1 MPDKK
6 TTAILLTMTGMIVF
20 SSGVCVNQKTSEIP
34 EYYKFYNPKQI
45 HETFIDLNSNGEM
58 DLYEDPAM
66 PVGDRVKDLL
76 SRMTLEEKVMQ
87 LAMKKKLD
95 SRLCRSCG
103 GGGVSPAIERLGI
116 PEFSWYADES
126 LHGVQSIEEATMLPF
141 SIGIAASW
149 NTELVQNA
157 YSAVGDEFRAAFNIG
172 TTRGL
177 GLVTWSP
184 AVLEISRNKLYDRA
198 PESYGEDPYLIGRMA
213 VATIRGFQGE
223 DEEIPYKKGICSAKH
238 FIFCNAGSDEV
249 PIGAEIEERIIREVI
264 FPPYKAAVR
273 DGNVGQIMSG
283 ASGWW
288 EHDSSISRGG
298 DPINFSP
305 IILTGVLRDQWG
317 FEGVVCADCGA
328 LGEADVGEAIEAS
341 ALAMIS
347 GLNSNACGTTY
358 SNNLPQAVEQ
368 GLVSDSIIDRNLGE
382 MLRLRF
388 ILGLFDPLHMNPY
401 NDYNREDN
409 VLSEENIELTRQL
422 ARESIVL
429 LKNDDGLLPLDRNSI
444 KSIAVI
450 GPAADDTSSLM
461 PKDYNGTPPYFI
473 TPLAGI
479 KNAVSPETEI
489 RTSLTLNHEDAADVA
504 QGADVAIVITGP
516 DPAFESTARE
526 DLGLPDGFLRILKTV
541 KRTGTPTVAILVNG
555 TPISTDWMVGNIPAI
570 LEAWYGGMEGGNAI
584 ADVLFG
590 DYNPGGKLPWTFP
603 KVGVGPLYYN
613 YKPGEITY
621 DETTYQWPF
630 GYGLSYTKF
639 EYSNLQISPKSTD
652 SARIHISF
660 EVKNVGQRE
669 GDAVVEFYLK
679 DLESSV
685 PVPLKELKGFER
697 LALEPGESKTVKFTL
712 KPDDISLLD
721 KNMEYI
727 VEPGAF
733 EVMIGESCMDIVL
746 SDTFEVMDQIKA
758 VFEYEN
764 LEVSNDKVRP
774 LEPFEV
780 SATIIGTPG
789 MEEGEIRLYV
799 DGESV
804 HSKKVCLKAGER
816 RDISLVCEIDT
827 TGIHRVT
834 IGDLPEVEVTVRE
847 LLDIEV

>member
-1 MPDKK
+1 MPRRSNLRLLM
-6 TTAILLTMTGMIVF
+6 TAGALMPL
-20 SSGVCVNQKTSEIP
+20 CVVAVRISHGPQLP
-34 EYYKFYNPKQI
+34 EYYKFYHPKQI

-58 DLYEDPAM
+58 DLYEDPAV
-66 PVGDRVKDLL
+66 PVDDRVKDLL
-76 SRMTLEEKVMQ
+76 SRMTFEEKVMQ

-95 SRLCRSCG
+95 SKLCRSCG

-126 LHGVQSIEEATMLPF
+126 LHGVQSIEKATMLPF

-157 YSAVGDEFRAAFNIG
+157 YSAVGDEFRTAFNIG

-223 DEEIPYKKGICSAKH
+223 DDNIPYKKGICSAKH
-238 FIFCNAGSDEV
+238 FIYCNAGSDEV
-249 PIGAEIEERIIREVI
+249 PIGAEIEERIVREVI

-273 DGNVGQIMSG
+273 EGNVGQIMSG

-288 EHDSSISRGG
+288 ENEASIVRGG

-317 FEGVVCADCGA
+317 FEGIVCADCGA
-328 LGEADVGEAIEAS
+328 LGEADVGEAIEGS
-341 ALAMIS
+341 ALAMIA

-358 SNNLPQAVEQ
+358 SNNLLQAVEQ

-409 VLSEENIELTRQL
+409 VLTEENIALTHQL

-429 LKNDDGLLPLDRNSI
+429 LKNDDNLLPLDRNSI

-450 GPAADDTSSLM
+450 GPAADDISSLM

-489 RTSLTLNHEDAADVA
+489 KTSLTLNHEDAADVA
-504 QGADVAIVITGP
+504 RGADVAIVITGP

-541 KRTGTPTVAILVNG
+541 KGTGTPTVAVLVNG
-555 TPISTDWMVGNIPAI
+555 TPISTDWMVKNIPAI
-570 LEAWYGGMEGGNAI
+570 VEAWYGGMEGGNAI

-603 KVGVGPLYYN
+603 KVDVGPLYYN

-639 EYSNLQISPKSTD
+639 KYSHLNISPKSTD
-652 SARIHISF
+652 NGKVTVSL
-660 EVKNVGQRE
+660 EVTNAGQRT
-669 GDAVVEFYLK
+669 GDAVIQIYVK

-685 PVPLKELKGFER
+685 PVPVRELKGFKR
-697 LALEPGESKTVKFTL
+697 IALDAGQSKTVEFTL
-712 KPDDISLLD
+712 MPDDISLLD
-721 KNMEYI
+721 KNMEYV

-746 SDTFEVMDQIKA
+746 KDTFEVKTPIRAK
-758 VFEYEN
+758 FNYKN
-764 LEVSNDKVRP
+764 LEVSKSKVKP
-774 LEPFEV
+774 SEPFEV
-780 SATIIGTPG
+780 SATIVGTG
-789 MEEGEIRLYV
+789 GLEEGEVRLYV
-799 DGESV
+799 DGKQAKA
-804 HSKKVCLKAGER
+804 KKVCLSSGETR
-816 RDISLVCEIDT
+816 HLSFVCEIDKA
-827 TGIHRVT
+827 GIHKVT
-834 IGDLPEVEVTVRE
+834 IGDLPGIE
-847 LLDIEV
+847 LSVG